1 MIADTMDLTSDS
13 EKAPKAKV
21 KTEVKPEV
29 KPDPDADFTSTATG
43 SAPRLR
49 IKKEEDL
56 EEDYGK
62 IDRSLPEAQEEDN
75 MFEDVDEDEYVDLT
89 YEGIAHVN
97 GVRHFVCEGFKIRQ
111 IPEPFIVKRS
121 LLHLFRM
128 PHAKIRLLLQL
139 TYQECI
145 ESKAIVLDPD
155 YQRDVVW
162 DEGRGALLIT
172 SILSRCNLTRLSCG
186 FADKDSGLFYTSNHF

>member
-1 MIADTMDLTSDS
+1 MIADAMDLTSDS
-13 EKAPKAKV
+13 ENAPKAKV

-29 KPDPDADFTSTATG
+29 KPDPDANFTSTATG

-49 IKKEEDL
+49 IKKEEEL

-128 PHAKIRLLLQL
+128 PHNKIRLRLLL
-139 TYQECI
+139 IYQECI

-172 SILSRCNLTRLSCG
+172 SILSRYNLTRLSCG
-186 FADKDSGLFYTSNHF
+186 FADNDSGLFYTSNHF

>member
-1 MIADTMDLTSDS
+1 MKNTSTDVMDLTSDT

-21 KTEVKPEV
+21 KTEVKP
-29 KPDPDADFTSTATG
+29 DPDAGFLSAPTATI
-43 SAPRLR
+43 SAPLIR
-49 IKKEEDL
+49 IKKEE
-56 EEDYGK
+56 EEELDGDYGK

-128 PHAKIRLLLQL
+128 LPPMAR
-139 TYQECI
+139 
-145 ESKAIVLDPD
+145 
-155 YQRDVVW
+155 
-162 DEGRGALLIT
+162 
-172 SILSRCNLTRLSCG
+172 SILFQC
-186 FADKDSGLFYTSNHF
+186 